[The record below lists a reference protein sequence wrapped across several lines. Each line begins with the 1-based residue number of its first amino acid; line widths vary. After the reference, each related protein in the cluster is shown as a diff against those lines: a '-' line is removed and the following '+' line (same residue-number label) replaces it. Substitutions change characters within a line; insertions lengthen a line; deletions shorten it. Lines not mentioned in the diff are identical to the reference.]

1 MYCILC
7 VTFSSFFLLF
17 VTCTHLFY
25 TCIFLQF
32 LLQSHPF
39 FLPLSPIRACDRVR
53 QNLGNCAPFSCQI
66 VRHKRPI
73 VRQKWSIMRQIV
85 RFFRVILILFLQ
97 VLEEKNT
104 FLLSTSN
111 LQHEKEKILDN
122 YF

>member
-1 MYCILC
+1 M
-7 VTFSSFFLLF
+7 
-17 VTCTHLFY
+17 
-25 TCIFLQF
+25 
-32 LLQSHPF
+32 
-39 FLPLSPIRACDRVR
+39 R
-53 QNLGNCAPFSCQI
+53 QNLGNCAAFSSQI

-73 VRQKWSIMRQIV
+73 VRQKWPIMRQIV
-85 RFFRVILILFLQ
+85 RFFKVILILFLQ